1 MLASALAGV
10 HASINDAVEAM
21 VRPARRIK
29 PDADAAKAF
38 DALYDRVY
46 RHGFS
51 ALKPLSHR
59 TSTEATA
66 ASEDPRGIVAA
77 SLLAADAGHLGD
89 AADAVLHAG
98 ADWLHVDIFDGSK
111 ASNGALSSM
120 GPQTVKALR
129 KRLPDAYLD
138 VHVGC
143 RDPAAVV
150 DALLADGCSSG
161 LTFQFESCASL
172 DAARALAVETRKGG
186 CDVGVCLA
194 PETPISAIT
203 SLLDAGLVDMVDI
216 LAVAPGRGGQSF
228 DGAAA
233 LPKLRAL
240 REKYPDLRLQVDGG
254 IDASTCS
261 DAVEAGA
268 DVLVAGS
275 YIFRAGDAAE
285 AVAAL
290 REAFPP
296 EASPRGKRWPW
307 QR

>member
-1 MLASALAGV
+1 M
-10 HASINDAVEAM
+10 
-21 VRPARRIK
+21 
-29 PDADAAKAF
+29 
-38 DALYDRVY
+38 
-46 RHGFS
+46 
-51 ALKPLSHR
+51 
-59 TSTEATA
+59 AT
-66 ASEDPRGIVAA
+66 
-77 SLLAADAGHLGD
+77 LLAE
-89 AADAVLHAG
+89 
-98 ADWLHVDIFDGSK
+98 
-111 ASNGALSSM
+111 
-120 GPQTVKALR
+120 
-129 KRLPDAYLD
+129 
-138 VHVGC
+138 
-143 RDPAAVV
+143 
-150 DALLADGCSSG
+150 GCSSG
-161 LTFQFESCASL
+161 LTFQFESCSSV
-172 DAARALAVETRKGG
+172 DAARALAVEIRKGG
-186 CDVGVCLA
+186 CDVGVCIA
-194 PETPISAIT
+194 PETPVSAIAP
-203 SLLDAGLVDMVDI
+203 LLDAGLVDMVDI

-228 DGAAA
+228 DPVA

>member
-10 HASINDAVEAM
+10 HASISEAVEAM

-59 TSTEATA
+59 TSTDARPEAT
-66 ASEDPRGIVAA
+66 ERRGVVAA
-77 SLLAADAGHLGD
+77 SLLAADAGHLGN

-150 DALLADGCSSG
+150 DALLGDGCSSG

-172 DAARALAVETRKGG
+172 DAARALVGEIREGG
-186 CDVGVCLA
+186 CDVGICLA
-194 PETPISAIT
+194 PETPVSAIAP
-203 SLLDAGLVDMVDI
+203 LLDAGLVDMVDV

-228 DGAAA
+228 DPVA

-240 REKYPDLRLQVDGG
+240 REKYPGLRLQVDGG
-254 IDASTCS
+254 IDGATAP
-261 DAVEAGA
+261 DAVDAGA

-275 YIFRAGDAAE
+275 YIFRAGDAAD

-290 REAFPP
+290 RDAFPP
-296 EASPRGKRWPW
+296 EASPQGKRWPW